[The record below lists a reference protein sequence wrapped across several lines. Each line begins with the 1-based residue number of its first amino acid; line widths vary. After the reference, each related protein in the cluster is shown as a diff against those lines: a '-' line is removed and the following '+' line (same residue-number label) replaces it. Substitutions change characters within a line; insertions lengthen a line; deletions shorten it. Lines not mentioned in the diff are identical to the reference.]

1 MLHTYKQ
8 CLVST
13 QYSNTAVDYPQLFQV
28 GCRMKQTSPPATHFS
43 CSFDAPQT
51 TNPSTDTTTRCIR
64 NGKSWNLDSFMLF
77 HKSFYMLQPKM
88 FQAIHKHLK
97 KRGTT
102 REWLVIIITSSHL
115 GCQNDLLHT
124 TSSFVPLS
132 ASASRRAAK
141 STTIIH
147 SRTFFN
153 VSLTKGERHKYL

>member
-64 NGKSWNLDSFMLF
+64 NVRLTLDSFMF
-77 HKSFYMLQPKM
+77 H
-88 FQAIHKHLK
+88 
-97 KRGTT
+97 
-102 REWLVIIITSSHL
+102 VI
-115 GCQNDLLHT
+115 Q
-124 TSSFVPLS
+124 
-132 ASASRRAAK
+132 
-141 STTIIH
+141 
-147 SRTFFN
+147 
-153 VSLTKGERHKYL
+153 